1 MKTPKVG
8 YSQHDICDLFI
19 VMASRKKRLPPAAA
33 ADQEMSFDAK
43 KGCVANK
50 KHIKL
55 SYSSTSSANN
65 SDSEETSAMLT

>member
-8 YSQHDICDLFI
+8 YSQHCISVLFI
-19 VMASRKKRLPPAAA
+19 VMASRKKRLPAA
-33 ADQEMSFDAK
+33 ADQEMSFGAK
-43 KGCVANK
+43 KGCVPNK
-50 KHIKL
+50 KRIKL